1 MNGNGALD
9 DYVTIVAPEGTMLTN
24 VRALKVPGDNPPP
37 DGVNLPYGLFEYEV
51 TVASP
56 GDTADVTYVLPDE
69 GVVPTSVH
77 MLQNGVWTDYANHTS
92 VDSVNGEV
100 TVALRD
106 GGEGD
111 ETGTTD
117 GVIKDPSGPSTTTT
131 PDLAE
136 PTPPPDPAKPDTTT
150 PTTPADT
157 TTPTTPPETTKPA
170 TAPTTVP
177 PTTGTTNPPTT
188 TTAPP
193 TTMTA
198 PPTTTTAPAVGGGS
212 AATSTAPLPAPTIVS
227 DKADYPP
234 GGTVVLT
241 GTNWLPL
248 DTVTINV
255 NDDTGKAWEKD
266 VTVHANANG
275 DITYTF
281 DLPNQFI
288 ANYAVT
294 AVGSDG
300 RTATTTFTDQNP
312 SADLDQ
318 CANGAAPSP
327 STDGCTTAASW
338 VNGNLNQNN
347 SSYVEGD
354 SVPYRIVGDDIPIG
368 PTHTVTIEWDT
379 MKGGKHAIDFITSYN
394 RTVGTANPCVGVS
407 PACGAATTFAIPPDS
422 AAGGFQIPGVLTMW
436 GGTMSSAVYSSP
448 GGADA
453 PRRLTITFTASQ
465 LNPVLAWG
473 GHIATRID
481 WGFGNSAAAISGSPF
496 HTRLIDLDGSGGNQD
511 RSLSAAAVIFPATIT
526 ILKDAVPDAAIA
538 FPFTATG
545 PQMTP
550 TSFTLT
556 DNGVDPALRTRIF
569 TQLITFGSTRTVT
582 EGHGAEWLD
591 SVRSRVRGHAD
602 PRPDS
607 GHGDTQRP
615 WERPDGHLQSQRGG
629 RGPLHV
635 HQRAAGYGFN
645 PQADG
650 AERAGGL
657 RVHGDQRGDTGEFHT
672 R

>member
-1 MNGNGALD
+1 MPATDPTTVAPTTDTTDSPTTTDPAPPTTAAPTPTADDGDGIAATIEDAAPNGGDGNRDGLVDSRQSNVASLPAAVDVNGNGALD
-9 DYVTIVAPEGTMLTN
+9 DYVTIVAPEGTTLTN
-24 VRALKVPGDNPPP
+24 VRALEVPGDNPPP

-92 VDSVNGEV
+92 VDSVNGKV

-106 GGEGD
+106 GGDGD

-131 PDLAE
+131 PDLAA

-318 CANGAAPSP
+318 CANGPAPSP
-327 STDGCTTAASW
+327 PTDGCTTAASW

-379 MKGGKHAIDFITSYN
+379 LKGGKHAIDFITTYN
-394 RTVGTANPCVGVS
+394 RTVADCEPVRRRVS
-407 PACGAATTFAIPPDS
+407 RLRHGDHFSHPPGLRRRWVPDS
-422 AAGGFQIPGVLTMW
+422 
-436 GGTMSSAVYSSP
+436 
-448 GGADA
+448 
-453 PRRLTITFTASQ
+453 R
-465 LNPVLAWG
+465 
-473 GHIATRID
+473 
-481 WGFGNSAAAISGSPF
+481 
-496 HTRLIDLDGSGGNQD
+496 
-511 RSLSAAAVIFPATIT
+511 
-526 ILKDAVPDAAIA
+526 
-538 FPFTATG
+538 
-545 PQMTP
+545 
-550 TSFTLT
+550 
-556 DNGVDPALRTRIF
+556 
-569 TQLITFGSTRTVT
+569 
-582 EGHGAEWLD
+582 
-591 SVRSRVRGHAD
+591 
-602 PRPDS
+602 RPDDVGREHES
-607 GHGDTQRP
+607 
-615 WERPDGHLQSQRGG
+615 RGVQLPG
-629 RGPLHV
+629 RCRRAASSHDHV
-635 HQRAAGYGFN
+635 HRD
-645 PQADG
+645 PVEPG
-650 AERAGGL
+650 ARLG
-657 RVHGDQRGDTGEFHT
+657 RSYRDPH
-672 R
+672 